1 MSILGK
7 SLCIY
12 CTKVKGEEP
21 HKTKQF
27 HCQEYGHTCTMYIH
41 LFPAQ
46 WAICGI
52 LYPSSDHTK
61 TRDCPTGYVE
71 LKMVAR
77 ANWHIP
83 TVRLFPANKKKLN
96 RFSIG
101 M

>member
-12 CTKVKGEEP
+12 YTKVKGEEP
-21 HKTKQF
+21 HKPKTISLPRIRP
-27 HCQEYGHTCTMYIH
+27 HLYLH

-46 WAICGI
+46 CAICGI

-61 TRDCPTGYVE
+61 TRDCPTGYVG

-77 ANWHIP
+77 ANWHIQQFVFSQP
-83 TVRLFPANKKKLN
+83 TRK
-96 RFSIG
+96 S
-101 M
+101 